1 MDELTL
7 LILFETGILSTLIMA
22 LNNEK
27 YTQSNILSF
36 FFLFLSFLFFFLT
49 TAYFLLW
56 TSGTVTRD
64 GNLSQSVRNYRS
76 GLRSKFF
83 DF

>member
-36 FFLFLSFLFFFLT
+36 FFFFLFLT

-56 TSGTVTRD
+56 TSGTITRD